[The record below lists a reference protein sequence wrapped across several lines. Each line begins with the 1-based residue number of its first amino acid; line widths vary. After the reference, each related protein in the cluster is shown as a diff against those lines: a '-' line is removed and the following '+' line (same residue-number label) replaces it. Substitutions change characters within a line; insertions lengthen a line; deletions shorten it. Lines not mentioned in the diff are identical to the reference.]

1 MSSENTQ
8 VKIKPADY
16 KSDTHPIWCPG
27 CGDFGVLSSLYRALA
42 QLQLPPENVAVVSG
56 IGCSSRLPG
65 YMATYGFNAVHGRI
79 LPIATGVK
87 MANPE
92 ITVIGAGGDGDGF
105 SIGIGHIPHAARRNI
120 DMTYIVMDNEIY
132 GLTKGQ
138 LSPTSKTGD
147 VTKTSV
153 YGSIDRPIEPIP
165 FMLSVGAT
173 FVARAYAGNPKHLAD
188 MIVQGIQHKG
198 FAYIDALSPCRT
210 FRGLEQKNLL
220 DEKVYYLDEGSD
232 HDPTDKN
239 RAWELA
245 SRNNGLACGVFY
257 KEDIPTYDERYK
269 EIRENAQGKGM
280 IPIKDI
286 IQRYIPRDGTVART
300 AESSGQ
306 TK

>member
-1 MSSENTQ
+1 MSSENTK

-27 CGDFGVLSSLYRALA
+27 CGDYGVLSSLYRALA
-42 QLQLPPENVAVVSG
+42 RLQLPPEDVAVVSG

-65 YMATYGFNAVHGRI
+65 YVATYGFNAVHGRI

-87 MANPE
+87 MANPK

-138 LSPTSKTGD
+138 LSPTSKVGD
-147 VTKTSV
+147 VTKTSM

-188 MIVQGIQHKG
+188 MIMQGIRHKG
-198 FAYIDALSPCRT
+198 FAYIDAMSPCRT
-210 FRGLEQKNLL
+210 FRGLEQKKLL
-220 DEKVYYLDEGSD
+220 DEKVYYLDDESD
-232 HDPTDKN
+232 HDPSDKN

-245 SRNNGLACGVFY
+245 SRKNGLACGVFY
-257 KEDIPTYDERYK
+257 REEIPTYDERYK
-269 EIRENAQGKGM
+269 EIRENVQAKGM
-280 IPIKDI
+280 IPIQEI
-286 IQRYIPRDGTVART
+286 IQRYIPRDGRVSRAT
-300 AESSGQ
+300 ASPEQ